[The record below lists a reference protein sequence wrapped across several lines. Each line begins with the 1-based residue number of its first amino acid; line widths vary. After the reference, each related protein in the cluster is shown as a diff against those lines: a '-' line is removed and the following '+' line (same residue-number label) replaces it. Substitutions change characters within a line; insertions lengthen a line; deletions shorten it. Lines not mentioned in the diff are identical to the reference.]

1 MAAQQSMI
9 EYYEAGGPNNSQI
22 YRTRAADYKRKLR
35 DEYYDNDNPRGPRAL
50 YYILKVKFPDNGP
63 HPEEPVN
70 THVPYGATPMTQLYS
85 FV

>member
-22 YRTRAADYKRKLR
+22 YRTRAAEYKRKLR

-50 YYILKVKFPDNGP
+50 YYILKVKFEWCSTAAISVLRSCG
-63 HPEEPVN
+63 H
-70 THVPYGATPMTQLYS
+70 GR
-85 FV
+85 